1 MGIPAGMKFAMRAV
15 VLVLLV
21 SSGLALGHA
30 QISSFSHIVVLVQEN
45 RTPDN
50 LFQGLCGPQGN
61 LCPNP
66 YDLQNYGFNHR
77 GQKVLLKESPLGGHT
92 DPFHNHPDFL
102 DLCDFDPRTQQC
114 RMDGAD
120 KIYCSG
126 EPKGVSCSFQYV
138 NPSDIQPYL
147 ILVQQ
152 YGWAN
157 YMFSTSQGGS
167 FPGHQFLFGGTSA
180 PSAADDAAGIF
191 GDQVVPDRGACG
203 CTASKTTY
211 VRLIT
216 PDGNDKT
223 YPCFEHK
230 TIPDILPSDVTWR
243 FYTSNGLRGMWT
255 APNAI
260 KHICQPNQPYG
271 GKCVGTEY
279 VDNVDG
285 QAADV
290 LRDIANCN
298 LRSVSWVV
306 PTGQNS
312 DHPGFTAN
320 TGGPSWI
327 ASIVNAIGT
336 STNCDNNT
344 GYWNDTA
351 IIVTWDDFGGFYDH
365 VGPPILPIPEGD
377 FQLGARVPLL
387 VISAYTPVN
396 YIDNNQQDFGSIL
409 RFIEQNF
416 GIQEGILNFADARA
430 VNDLTTFFNLNLA
443 PRAFVSIP
451 APRDANYFLN
461 DKTPPTDPDDD

>member
-66 YDLQNYGFNHR
+66 YDLQNYGYNHLN
-77 GQKVLLKESPLGGHT
+77 QEVMLQEIPLGTTDDPAHT
-92 DPFHNHPDFL
+92 HTAFVQ
-102 DLCDFDPRTQQC
+102 LCDFDTKTQRC
-114 RMDGAD
+114 TMKGAD
-120 KIYCSG
+120 RIICWG
-126 EPKGVSCSFQYV
+126 HQGNCSFTYV
-138 NPSDIQPYL
+138 DPGDVQPYL
-147 ILVQQ
+147 TMVQQ

-167 FPGHQFLFGGTSA
+167 FAGHQFLFGGTSA

-191 GDQVVPDRGACG
+191 GDRVGPYPAAYG
-203 CTASKTTY
+203 CVALQTTY
-211 VRLIT
+211 VVLVT
-216 PDGNDKT
+216 PTGSQEI
-223 YPCFEHK
+223 YPCFEHN

-365 VGPPILPIPEGD
+365 VGPPILPMPEGD

-387 VISAYTPVN
+387 VISAYTPAN

-409 RFIEQNF
+409 RFIEHNF
-416 GIQEGILNFADARA
+416 GVQEGILNFADARA